1 MRQWLVTVLAICA
14 GSALLAQQ
22 GSSPPPVIF
31 RAEVNYVELDAIVT
45 DAQGNVVP
53 NLSEA
58 DFEVLEDGK
67 PQKISTFSH
76 IDLPIEK
83 AERPLFAS
91 APIEPDVQVN
101 RAVEGRIYLIV
112 LDDLNTAVARTPQVK
127 RTVRQFVET
136 AMGVNDVAAV
146 VYTGRN
152 DASQDFTN
160 NPRLLLAAVD
170 KFMGRKLP
178 SATLNKLDSA
188 RVDPTSGQMVA
199 GPDIDQEERSY
210 RARAV
215 MGSIRKLSEFMAGV
229 RGRRKAMLWFGEG
242 IDYDITQ
249 ILDSNGTLGNVGSA
263 AGVVRPSAASTI
275 VLEDIRNAIAA
286 AQRSN
291 VAIYT
296 IDPRGLFNA
305 GDDLIE
311 AGGTTSDLGIP
322 TAALQEEARNAQ
334 ENLRQVA
341 VDTGGFSV
349 LNTNQFA
356 NAFDRIIRENSSYY
370 LFGYYSTNDKRD
382 GRFRKVQVRVKRPG
396 VTVRSRTGYIAPT
409 GKAQPPPV
417 ANPDGP
423 PTVVADALSSPL
435 PVAGVPMRV
444 YAGSFKGAA
453 PNAAVAIALEI
464 DGSHFDFV
472 NRNGAWV
479 EQVDVLTSAMN
490 AAGKSFPGERQK
502 LTLTLKPDTYERVI
516 TNGLRVVTQM
526 DLPPGR
532 YQLRVAAGNANRAGS
547 VLYDLEVPDFSKGAI
562 ALSGVALTSMQAAND
577 MGTVRP
583 KNPLGDYLPGPPIA
597 TRDFREGDTLT
608 IFAEVYENA
617 RSAQVHQVAIKTEL
631 RTDEG
636 RVVANTSE
644 SRSSSELQGKS
655 GGYGFTSDLP
665 LKGIAPG
672 LYVLHVEAQSQ
683 IEGSPTA
690 DRDIQLRVTP

>member
-1 MRQWLVTVLAICA
+1 MKHWFVAVLAVCA
-14 GSALLAQQ
+14 GGALIAQQ
-22 GSSPPPVIF
+22 GSEPPPVIF

-45 DAQGNVVP
+45 DAQGNVVS
-53 NLSEA
+53 NLTEA

-91 APIEPDVQVN
+91 APIEPDVQTN

-112 LDDLNTAVARTPQVK
+112 LDDLNTALARTPRVK
-127 RTVRQFVET
+127 RTVRQFIET
-136 AMGVNDVAAV
+136 GMGVNDVAAV

-152 DASQDFTN
+152 DSSQDFTN

-170 KFMGRKLP
+170 KFTGRKLP
-178 SATLNKLDSA
+178 SATLNKLDNA
-188 RVDPTSGQMVA
+188 RTDPASGQVVA

-249 ILDSNGTLGNVGSA
+249 ILDSGGSLGSLGSA
-263 AGVVRPSAASTI
+263 PGVVRPSAASTI

-311 AGGTTSDLGIP
+311 AAGTTSDLGMP
-322 TAALQEEARNAQ
+322 TASLQTEVRNAQ

-341 VDTGGFSV
+341 VDTGGFAV
-349 LNTNQFA
+349 LNTNEFA

-382 GRFRKVQVRVKRPG
+382 GRFRKVQVRARRPG
-396 VTVRSRTGYIAPT
+396 LTVRSRTGYIAPT

-423 PTVVADALSSPL
+423 PAVVADALGSPL
-435 PVAGVPMRV
+435 PVPGIPMRV
-444 YAGSFKGAA
+444 YAGPYKGAA
-453 PNAAVAIALEI
+453 PNAAVAIALEM

-472 NRNGAWV
+472 NRNGVWV
-479 EQVDVLTSAMN
+479 EQVDVITSAMN

-502 LTLTLKPDTYERVI
+502 LSLTLRPDTYERV
-516 TNGLRVVTQM
+516 TAHGLRVVTQM

-532 YQLRVAAGNANRAGS
+532 YQIRIAAGNATKAGS
-547 VLYDLEVPDFSKGAI
+547 VLYDLEVPDFSKGPI
-562 ALSGVALTSMQAAND
+562 ALSGIALTSMQATND

-583 KNPLGDYLPGPPIA
+583 KNPLGDYLPGPPVA
-597 TRDFREGDTLT
+597 TRDFRQGDTLT
-608 IFAEVYENA
+608 LFAEVYENA
-617 RSAQVHQVAIKTEL
+617 RSSQVHQVAIKAEL
-631 RTDEG
+631 RADGG
-636 RVVANTSE
+636 RVVAQTSE
-644 SRSSSELQGKS
+644 SRSSGELQGKS

-665 LKGIAPG
+665 LTGVAPG

-683 IEGSPTA
+683 IEGSPTVS
-690 DRDIQLRVTP
+690 RDVQLRVVP

>member
-22 GSSPPPVIF
+22 GSSPPPVVF

-45 DAQGNVVP
+45 DAQGNVVS
-53 NLSEA
+53 NLSET
-58 DFEVLEDGK
+58 DFDVLEDGK

-91 APIEPDVQVN
+91 APIEPDVQAN

-249 ILDSNGTLGNVGSA
+249 ILDPNGTLGSVGSA

-286 AQRSN
+286 AQRGN

-322 TAALQEEARNAQ
+322 TAALQEEVRNAQ

-370 LFGYYSTNDKRD
+370 LFGYNSSNDKRD

-464 DGSHFDFV
+464 DGAHFDFV

-479 EQVDVLTSAMN
+479 EQIDVLTSAMN

-562 ALSGVALTSMQAAND
+562 ALSGVALTSRQAAND

-597 TRDFREGDTLT
+597 TRDFRQGDTVT

-617 RSAQVHQVAIKTEL
+617 RSPQVHQVAIKTEL

-636 RVVANTSE
+636 RVVANTLD

-690 DRDIQLRVTP
+690 ARDIQLRVTP

>member
-1 MRQWLVTVLAICA
+1 MKPWLVAVLAVCA

-22 GSSPPPVIF
+22 ASAPPPVIF

-45 DAQGNVVP
+45 DAQGNVVS
-53 NLSEA
+53 NLAAA
-58 DFEVLEDGK
+58 DFDVFEDGK
-67 PQKISTFSH
+67 PQKISTFAH
-76 IDLPIEK
+76 VDLPIEK
-83 AERPLFAS
+83 AERPLFAN
-91 APIEPDVQVN
+91 APIQPDVQAN

-112 LDDLNTAVARTPQVK
+112 LDDENTAVARTPRVK
-127 RTVRQFVET
+127 RTVGQFIET

-152 DASQDFTN
+152 DASQDFTS
-160 NPRLLLAAVD
+160 NPQLLLAAVD

-188 RVDPTSGQMVA
+188 RVDPTTGQLVA

-210 RARAV
+210 RARTV

-229 RGRRKAMLWFGEG
+229 HGRRKAMLWFGEG

-249 ILDSNGTLGNVGSA
+249 ILDSSGSIGTVGTG

-296 IDPRGLFNA
+296 IDPRGLFNP

-311 AGGTTSDLGIP
+311 ASGTTDDIGIP
-322 TAALQEEARNAQ
+322 TAALQTEVRNAQ

-341 VDTGGFSV
+341 VDTGGFAV
-349 LNTNQFA
+349 LNTNDFA
-356 NAFDRIIRENSSYY
+356 TAFDRIIRENSSYY
-370 LFGYYSTNDKRD
+370 LFSYYPTNDKRD

-396 VTVRSRTGYIAPT
+396 LVVRSRTGYIAPT
-409 GKAQPPPV
+409 GKAQPPP
-417 ANPDGP
+417 AGKPDGAP
-423 PTVVADALSSPL
+423 LVVTDALSSPL
-435 PVAGVPMRV
+435 PVTGIPMRV
-444 YAGSFKGAA
+444 YAGPFKGAA
-453 PNAAVAIALEI
+453 PNAAVAMSLEI
-464 DGSHFDFV
+464 DASHFDFV
-472 NRNGAWV
+472 QRDGLWV
-479 EQVDVLTSAMN
+479 EQVDVVTLAMN

-502 LTLTLKPDTYERVI
+502 LTLTLKPETYERVI
-516 TNGLRVVTQM
+516 ANGLRVVTQM
-526 DLPPGR
+526 DLPPGH
-532 YQLRVAAGNANRAGS
+532 YQIRVAAGNATKAGS
-547 VLYDLEVPDFSKGAI
+547 VLYDLEVPDFSKGPI

-597 TRDFREGDTLT
+597 TRDFRQGDTLT

-631 RTDEG
+631 RSDEG

-655 GGYGFTSDLP
+655 GGYGFTSNVP
-665 LKGIAPG
+665 LAGVAPG

-683 IEGSPTA
+683 IEGAPTA
-690 DRDIQLRVTP
+690 ARDVLLRVTP